1 MKGKPPKVETAAGP
15 AAGAADA
22 ELRVSS
28 PAATGGAGTVFEHHV
43 GAYWLVQ
50 LLVSSIPPIL
60 IDTTVTEVC
69 FQTERLGWNTDD
81 LLVVCERTGAEP
93 QRLAGQVKRSFTVS
107 AADEECVKAIT
118 DFWKDFKGPQFG
130 PEDRLVLV
138 TQRGTNVLLE
148 HFSGLLDCAR
158 GARDGAEFEQRLAT
172 EGFISKQAVGYCRVV
187 QGIVGGIEG
196 KPVKAADIWPFL
208 RALHVLSL
216 DLFSSTAQTEAH
228 VRSLLAHTVI
238 AGDAVAAASASWN
251 ALVVEASA
259 AAPAA
264 RTLRRADL
272 PAALLARH
280 KPVGTEEQKVL
291 RALKDH
297 TSLTLR
303 TIRTDIG
310 GTFHLQRAALIQSVF
325 DALEQT
331 QVVVVAGPA
340 GSGKSVIGKDAAAV
354 LAPEHFAFA
363 FRAEE
368 FAQPHFDATLHAA
381 QVPANGATL
390 GAILAAQGRKVILIE
405 SVERLLEKTTREAF
419 KDLLTLARDDRAM
432 RIILTCRD
440 YSVDLVRVGLLQPER
455 IKHAV
460 ITVPPLSDGELE
472 QVQAALPALRV
483 PLEIAALRDILRNP
497 FFLDQALEIDWA
509 ENRLAPQSEREFR
522 ELFWREIVR
531 ADHRPPAGMGRRRE
545 EALQEIAVR
554 RARALAAYVPCKDLD
569 PGVVESL
576 RSDSLIVSADGNP
589 ALVATAHDVL
599 EDWAILHWLDEQHL
613 TDPGN
618 FKALS
623 DVIGT
628 HPAVRRSYR
637 KQVAELIEREPAA
650 ADRLFLAAVRET
662 EISAQFRD
670 DTLVSLLKAPSAPNF
685 LVRHE
690 TALLADDRAILRRVI
705 HLLRV
710 ACVRSPAWLAGV
722 QGAGSILNVPDGP
735 AWAAVLQLVH
745 RNLGSLKPKDR
756 GLLLGL
762 IEDAVRGI
770 SWWAPDIEAADSVA
784 AIAHWLLDDLRD
796 YAGDEIRKRVLEVIA
811 RIPKADPE
819 RFAAALR
826 GRIEEGKRR
835 DLVAEDMRELIFG
848 GISGMPA
855 ARDLPDVVVEVG
867 ADYLLMTEEDIT
879 KERGYTRSSTDI
891 EGYFGINEGLSHSSY
906 PPSAIRGPWGQ
917 LLRHHPAKALD
928 FYIRVFNHAAD
939 WYAHPRLRDPLEPP
953 WEVELTFA
961 DGTTRKQWTNPRLW
975 GLYRG
980 MSVAPH
986 SLESM
991 LMALEAWLLEVA
1003 KQSPKSLDNILVD
1016 LLHRSDNSAMSAVVA
1031 SVAIAHPHAAG
1042 EALLVL
1048 LSVRDCV
1055 VMDRSRLPNESSVSN
1070 MVGMFQTFRADH
1082 QVYEMERKQANALP
1096 HRRQDLEYA
1105 IANLQLGPLAP
1116 RVHAL
1121 LDRHLAALPPKEE
1134 QDKSDKLWRLAIHRM
1149 DFRQYEVSEAPT
1161 PEPAGETNQ
1170 VGQPQKYVRLDPK
1183 PPDADVQAM
1192 VDEGA
1197 ERFAA
1202 MNARLGVLVWGLQA
1216 FKRETGKF
1224 DAAQW
1229 ASMLSQ
1235 AQRADRDTDHQ
1246 DGSRG
1251 GPGFIAAVCIRDHWD
1266 EISEGQRA
1274 WCVDVACSEVMR
1286 HANTADYT
1294 TRIQRGAMSADRPC
1308 ATVLAQLLGRPLAP
1322 EQMQRVREAF
1332 AAAITHRVEEVR
1344 AYATWTVDEEVWT
1357 ANRPLALRAL
1367 NAIATEA
1374 AQIDAALAAE
1384 EERPYLERRHASD
1397 IAPEVAAGTRSRFWD
1412 EGAFADDAH
1421 ATIEISDGFSA
1432 GSLKR
1437 TLVILGHIPKDPLAI
1452 AAFTRAARTLAGWW
1466 KSADDREERRHR
1478 DFHAEAEV
1486 SLRLQEFLLRTTPE
1500 AAQAVLAPVLDA
1512 VDRHSRELQTIMQGL
1527 TGLQNS
1533 NPNTEQYWFL
1543 WGLFADAVKRARW
1556 VARLDDE
1563 HPSGSELLSA
1573 VFLTSF
1579 WKDDVRSWRFLD
1591 GYADRVHGLFEALPA
1606 TSIVL
1611 DDYSRFLYHI
1621 GEHSLPD
1628 AFVRIAGALRRGDPP
1643 KMLEKSNTPFMLE
1656 SLLRR
1661 YVYGRPLEL
1670 KRDAR
1675 LRDAVLF
1682 ILDCLVENGSSAAF
1696 RMRDDF
1702 VTPAA

>member
-1 MKGKPPKVETAAGP
+1 MKGTPPNGETAAGP
-15 AAGAADA
+15 AEGAADA
-22 ELRVSS
+22 EPRVSS
-28 PAATGGAGTVFEHHV
+28 PASTGGAGTVFEHHV

-60 IDTTVTEVC
+60 IDTTVTEVS

-81 LLVVCERTGAEP
+81 FLIVCERTGSEP
-93 QRLAGQVKRSFTVS
+93 RRLAGQVKRGFSVS
-107 AADEECVKAIT
+107 TADEGCVKAIT
-118 DFWKDFKGPQFG
+118 DFWKDFKGPQFRPG
-130 PEDRLVLV
+130 DRLVLV
-138 TQRGTNVLLE
+138 TQRGTNTLLE

-172 EGFISKQAVGYCRVV
+172 SGFISKQALGHCRVL
-187 QGIVGGIEG
+187 QEIVGGIEG
-196 KPVKAADIWPFL
+196 KPVSAADIWPFL
-208 RALHVLSL
+208 RALYVLSL

-228 VRSLLAHTVI
+228 VRSLLAHTVR
-238 AGDAVAAASASWN
+238 AGDAVAGASVSWN
-251 ALVVEASA
+251 ALLAEASA
-259 AAPAA
+259 AAAAA

-272 PAALLARH
+272 PAALLGRH
-280 KPVGTEEQKVL
+280 TPVGTEEQKVL
-291 RALKDH
+291 RALTDH

-310 GTFHLQRAALIQSVF
+310 ENFHLQRAALVQNVL

-331 QVVVVAGPA
+331 QIVVIAGPA
-340 GSGKSVIGKDAAAV
+340 GGGKSVVGKDAVAV
-354 LAPEHFAFA
+354 LSPEHFTFG
-363 FRAEE
+363 FGVEE
-368 FAQPHFDATLHAA
+368 FAQPHFDATLAAA
-381 QVPANGATL
+381 QIPANGTAF

-405 SVERLLEKTTREAF
+405 SVERLLERTTREAF
-419 KDLLTLARDDRAM
+419 SNLLTLARDDRAM

-440 YSVDLVRVGLLQPER
+440 YSVELVRAGLLQPAR
-455 IKHAV
+455 IKHTV
-460 ITVPPLSDGELE
+460 VTVPPLSDGELE
-472 QVQAALPALRV
+472 EVRAALPALRV
-483 PLEIAALRDILRNP
+483 PLQTAALRDILRNP
-497 FFLDQALEIDWA
+497 FFLDKALEIDWV
-509 ENRLAPQSEREFR
+509 EDKPAPQSEREFR
-522 ELFWREIVR
+522 DLFWREIVR

-554 RARALAAYVPCKDLD
+554 RARALSANVACHDLD
-569 PGVVESL
+569 PAVIESL
-576 RSDSLIVSADGNP
+576 RRDSLIVSPDGNP
-589 ALVATAHDVL
+589 AVVATAHDVL
-599 EDWAILHWLDEQHL
+599 EDWAILHWLEEQHL
-613 TDPGN
+613 TDPGS

-623 DVIGT
+623 AAIGA

-637 KQVAELIEREPAA
+637 KQVAELIERDPVA
-650 ADRLFLAAVRET
+650 ADRLFEAAVTET

-670 DTLVSLLKAPSAPNF
+670 DTLVSLLKAPSAPYF

-690 TALLADDRAILRRVI
+690 ALLLVNDRAILRRVI

-710 ACVRSPAWLAGV
+710 ACVKSPAWLAGV

-735 AWAAVLQLVH
+735 AWAAVLRLVH
-745 RNLGSLKPKDR
+745 RNLGSFTQKDR

-762 IEDAVRGI
+762 IEDAVRGV
-770 SWWAPDIEAADSVA
+770 SWWAPDVEAADSVA

-796 YAGDEIRKRVLEVIA
+796 YGGDEIRKRVLEVIA
-811 RIPKADPE
+811 KIPKADPE

-826 GRIEEGKRR
+826 GQIEEGRRR
-835 DLVAEDMRELIFG
+835 DRVAEDMRELIFG

-879 KERGYTRSSTDI
+879 EERGYARSSIDI
-891 EGYFGINEGLSHSSY
+891 DGYFGINEGLRHSSY

-939 WYAHPRLRDPLEPP
+939 WYAHPRLRDRLEPP

-1003 KQSPKSLDNILVD
+1003 KQSPESLDNILVE
-1016 LLHRSDNSAMSAVVA
+1016 LLRRSDNAAISAVVA

-1048 LSVRDCV
+1048 LSVRDYV
-1055 VMDRSRLPNESSVSN
+1055 VVDRSRLPNESSVSN
-1070 MVGMFQTFRADH
+1070 MVGMFPTVRADH
-1082 QVYEMERKQANALP
+1082 QVYEMERKQANALQ
-1096 HRRQDLEYA
+1096 HRSRDLELA
-1105 IANLQLGPLAP
+1105 ITNLQLGPMAP

-1149 DFRQYEVSEAPT
+1149 DFRQYEVSEAPA
-1161 PEPAGETNQ
+1161 EPAGETNKD
-1170 VGQPQKYVRLDPK
+1170 GESQKYERLDPK

-1197 ERFAA
+1197 EKYAA
-1202 MNARLGVLVWGLQA
+1202 MNARLGILVWGLQA

-1224 DAAQW
+1224 DPAQW
-1229 ASMLSQ
+1229 ASMLSEAQ
-1235 AQRADRDTDHQ
+1235 AFDRDTDHQ

-1251 GPGFIAAVCIRDHWD
+1251 GPGFIAAVCIRDHW
-1266 EISEGQRA
+1266 EEMSEEQRT

-1286 HANTADYT
+1286 HADTTDHT
-1294 TRIQRGAMSADRPC
+1294 TRIQRGGMSADRPC
-1308 ATVLAQLLGRPLAP
+1308 AIVLAPLLGRSLMP

-1332 AAAITHRVEEVR
+1332 AGALTHPVEEVR
-1344 AYATWTVDEEVWT
+1344 AYATRSVDDKVWT

-1384 EERPYLERRHASD
+1384 QERPYGERRHASE
-1397 IAPEVAAGTRSRFWD
+1397 IAPEVAARTRARFWED
-1412 EGAFADDAH
+1412 GAFPDDAH
-1421 ATIEISDGFSA
+1421 ATLEISDGFA
-1432 GSLKR
+1432 ADSLKR
-1437 TLVILGHIPKDPLAI
+1437 TLVILGRIPKDPLAI
-1452 AAFTRAARTLAGWW
+1452 AAFTRAASTLASWW
-1466 KSADDREERRHR
+1466 KSADDRQERRHR
-1478 DFHAEAEV
+1478 DYHAEAEI
-1486 SLRLQEFLLRTTPE
+1486 SQRLQEFLLRTTPD
-1500 AAQAVLAPVLDA
+1500 AAQAVLAPVLEA

-1527 TGLQNS
+1527 TGIQDS

-1543 WGLFADAVKRARW
+1543 WGLFADAVKRAKW
-1556 VARLDDE
+1556 VARLDGE

-1591 GYADRVHGLFEALPA
+1591 GYADRVHGLFEALPP

-1621 GEHSLPD
+1621 GEHLLPD
-1628 AFVRIAGALRRGDPP
+1628 AFSRIAGALRRGDPP

-1656 SLLRR
+1656 ALLRR

-1670 KRDAR
+1670 KRDAG